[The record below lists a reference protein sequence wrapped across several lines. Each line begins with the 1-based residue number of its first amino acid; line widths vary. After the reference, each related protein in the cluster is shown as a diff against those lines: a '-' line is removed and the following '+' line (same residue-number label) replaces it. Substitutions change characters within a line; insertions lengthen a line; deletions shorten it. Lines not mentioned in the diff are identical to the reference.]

1 MKKLMFAAGVA
12 AVASCASAE
21 SSFFGNLFSSGTNE
35 TVTSSEVQSDTGI
48 AELNQQIMD
57 LTALIE
63 SAKNMPQ
70 QKRDELE
77 AKRESFKKQLKA
89 KVDKAKKERKAKIEA
104 EKTKIEAKIEA
115 ENAKIEAEKAKVEE
129 TKKSGEGLI
138 NSVKGLF
145 N

>member
-1 MKKLMFAAGVA
+1 MKKLILVGAVA
-12 AVASCASAE
+12 AVTSCASAE

-89 KVDKAKKERKAKIEA
+89 KVDKAKKEREVKIKA
-104 EKTKIEAKIEA
+104 EKTKIE
-115 ENAKIEAEKAKVEE
+115 AKIEAEKAKVEE